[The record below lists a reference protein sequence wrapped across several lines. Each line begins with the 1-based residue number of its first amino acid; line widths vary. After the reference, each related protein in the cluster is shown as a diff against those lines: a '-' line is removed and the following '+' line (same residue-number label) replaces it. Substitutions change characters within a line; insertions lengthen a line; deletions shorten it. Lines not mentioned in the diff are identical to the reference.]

1 MFARGASRTILA
13 VVVALPT
20 LFTGA
25 TEAGADTA
33 HASSDHPHWNQK
45 LLYYNHVY
53 GVLDRETAD
62 AIEHSGYLREF
73 ANFDLR
79 TTTGAGGHTWTGRYL
94 LGRKTYLEL
103 FGAGDLPGKES
114 KRGAAGLGLSTEN
127 TGELTTV
134 LDRLDEQG
142 ITEPVEFTQT
152 RDFGEGEPVP
162 WFDSVFTTGKY
173 DMFGAWAM
181 EYRTEYFAD
190 PRSNTEPPRH
200 PGDVGRERYMP
211 DKYRQHLMRD
221 ITGIHLAVTKRDLAN
236 TVPLLHAGGFRVVE
250 EPNGVVAY
258 SGGTTMRFETT
269 TRNQVGLRRI
279 EMSLNRPLV
288 VPRETRIGR
297 STLVA
302 GPGAQAVWTFPR

>member
-20 LFTGA
+20 MFTGVA
-25 TEAGADTA
+25 VAGADTA
-33 HASSDHPHWNQK
+33 HTPPDRPHWNQK

-62 AIEHSGYLREF
+62 AIERSDYLREF

-79 TTTGAGGHTWTGRYL
+79 TTTGAGGYTWTGRYL

-114 KRGAAGLGLSTEN
+114 NRGAAGLGLSTEH

-134 LDRLDEQG
+134 LDRLGDHG
-142 ITEPVEFTQT
+142 VSEPFEFTQT
-152 RDFGEGEPVP
+152 RDFGDGEPVP
-162 WFDSVFTTGKY
+162 WFDSVFTTSKY
-173 DMFGAWAM
+173 DLFGAWAM

-211 DKYRQHLMRD
+211 DKYRDHLMRD
-221 ITGIHLAVTKRDLAN
+221 ITGIHLAVTERDLAN

-250 EPNGVVAY
+250 EENGVAAY
-258 SGGTTMRFETT
+258 AGGTTIRFEVAPSGE
-269 TRNQVGLRRI
+269 VGLLSI
-279 EMSLNRPLV
+279 EMSLNHPVL
-288 VPRETRIGR
+288 VPRETRIGQ
-297 STLVA
+297 STLIA
-302 GPGAQAVWTFPR
+302 GPGTRAVWTFER